1 MGDLDSDVVAHEDSP
16 PLQVLGTRQRLRLFP
31 FINRQTHQTHERG
44 NRLSRLRSWLQRFLG
59 SKWGHYSVL
68 VLVILDICCIFATF
82 LLELHLCEHDHDEGF
97 NAEEW
102 RQAIEA
108 LAHVSLAFSSLFMAE
123 LLARLMAFGPR

>member
-1 MGDLDSDVVAHEDSP
+1 MGDLESDIVTHEDSP
-16 PLQVLGTRQRLRLFP
+16 PLPGTRRRRRLRLFP
-31 FINRQTHQTHERG
+31 FINRQTYPTHERG
-44 NRLSRLRSWLQRFLG
+44 NWLSQLRSWLQRLLA

-97 NAEEW
+97 NAETW
-102 RQAIEA
+102 GQAIEA

-123 LLARLMAFGPR
+123 LLARLIAFGPR